1 MWGAV
6 AALLIFTLYTSW
18 ETVQLNKTIQETNAQ
33 AKAEIA
39 KRQDLQE
46 QFAIAQRAAIILTDP
61 RSVKIPLGTENKEL
75 PKMEAF
81 WHAKLG
87 IVVAGLNVPTPSGAR
102 TLQLWLIPKSSGSKP
117 IPSLTLRPDANGK
130 FVLLVA
136 NPPDAM
142 EATKALA
149 ITEEPAGGSQAPTTK
164 PIWVGTIS

>member
-1 MWGAV
+1 MWSAV

-18 ETVQLNKTIQETNAQ
+18 ETVQLSKTIQETNAQ
-33 AKAEIA
+33 AEAEIA

-46 QFAIAQRAAIILTDP
+46 QFAIAQREAIILTDP
-61 RSVKIPLGTENKEL
+61 RSVKIPLGTEKKEL
-75 PKMEAF
+75 PKMEAV

-87 IVVAGLNVPTPSGAR
+87 IVVSGLNIPAPSGTR

-136 NPPDAM
+136 NPSATM

-149 ITEEPAGGSQAPTTK
+149 ITEEPAGGSQAPTTM
-164 PIWVGTIS
+164 PLWIGAIG